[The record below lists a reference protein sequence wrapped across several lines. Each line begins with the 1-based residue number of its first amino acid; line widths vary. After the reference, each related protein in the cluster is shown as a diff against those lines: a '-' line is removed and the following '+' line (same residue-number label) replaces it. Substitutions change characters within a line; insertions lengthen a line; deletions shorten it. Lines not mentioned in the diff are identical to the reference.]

1 MLPENVFANK
11 PNINNTPPIP
21 NAQHIPQK
29 KIRDLSEEEIQ
40 LILKERKPTTEFYHL
55 NSL

>member
-21 NAQHIPQK
+21 NAQPIPQK
-29 KIRDLSEEEIQ
+29 KIQDVKYL
-40 LILKERKPTTEFYHL
+40 
-55 NSL
+55 